1 MRGYFLQKPR
11 LTGRIS
17 RGSTLRTNE
26 RTIRGAKKALPRAD
40 TQRRRPRR
48 LRELAPRVLR
58 AAPAPA
64 TAAVVAVAAVAV
76 AAVVVVVVVAVDQM
90 FVAFFVA
97 PDGAPS
103 PRLCP

>member
-1 MRGYFLQKPR
+1 MRPGKVFRWFFGPWQPCS
-11 LTGRIS
+11 GP
-17 RGSTLRTNE
+17 GTL
-26 RTIRGAKKALPRAD
+26 GVRA
-40 TQRRRPRR
+40 
-48 LRELAPRVLR
+48 ESSAVVV
-58 AAPAPA
+58 AA
-64 TAAVVAVAAVAV
+64 AAVVAV